1 MMPAEPWQWAFTIGV
16 YAALYVV
23 IGLGEGWLMRAIQTT
38 IILAVIG
45 AELLWKW
52 TPNDN
57 GYVTGIAAIG
67 AAWLLTVPPVKLLD
81 WYRYGSRKRTQ
92 NLPVAMRSDE
102 AFTMPQ
108 AVPGHSNPEAVKAEL
123 RNMLE
128 MDKR

>member
-1 MMPAEPWQWAFTIGV
+1 MMLAEPWQWAFTIGV
-16 YAALYVV
+16 YAVLYVV

-52 TPNDN
+52 TPNGN
-57 GYVTGIAAIG
+57 GYITGIVAIG

-81 WYRYGSRKRTQ
+81 WYRYGLRKRTQ
-92 NLPVAMRSDE
+92 PLPMASRRDE
-102 AFTMPQ
+102 VLAAPQ
-108 AVPGHSNPEAVKAEL
+108 AVAGRGDPEAVKAEL
-123 RNMLE
+123 RNMLD